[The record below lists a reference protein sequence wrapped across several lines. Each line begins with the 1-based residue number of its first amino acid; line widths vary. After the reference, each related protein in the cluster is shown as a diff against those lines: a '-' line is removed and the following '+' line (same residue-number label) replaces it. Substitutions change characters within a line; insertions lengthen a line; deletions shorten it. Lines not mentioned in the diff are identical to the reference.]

1 MVRLL
6 GRISDKRIF
15 FEDSKTLIDHGTTW
29 VVVFATG
36 GSPREIPTAFKSII
50 FPWLSFRRA
59 GTEAHTSVAWVV
71 GTGGATFSITATVGF
86 TGTVDWF
93 AIGYTA

>member
-15 FEDSKTLIDHGTTW
+15 FEDSKTFIDHGVTVIQAAVET
-29 VVVFATG
+29 VM
-36 GSPREIPTAFKSII
+36 PTAFKSVI
-50 FPWLSFRRA
+50 W
-59 GTEAHTSVAWVV
+59 AWVNTRHAGGSSSV
-71 GTGGATFSITATVGF
+71 CWVQGTGGDSFTIGATAGVNA
-86 TGTVDWF
+86 TVDWF

>member
-15 FEDSKTLIDHGTTW
+15 FEDSYTIIDHGTTW
-29 VVVFATG
+29 VAVIATG
-36 GSPREIPTAFKSII
+36 GSPREIPTHLKSII
-50 FPWLSFRRA
+50 FPWIGFRRS
-59 GTEAHTSVAWVV
+59 GTEAHTSVAFVV

-86 TGTVDWF
+86 AGTVDWF
-93 AIGYTA
+93 AIGFTA

>member
-15 FEDSKTLIDHGTTW
+15 FEDSKTIFDHGTTAILA
-29 VVVFATG
+29 VTSTTIA
-36 GSPREIPTAFKSII
+36 TAFKSVI
-50 FPWLSFRRA
+50 F
-59 GTEAHTSVAWVV
+59 AWVNTRMTNQPV
-71 GTGGATFSITATVGF
+71 ASCCWVKGTGGANIEIGATAGVTA
-86 TGTVDWF
+86 TVDWF

>member
-15 FEDSKTLIDHGTTW
+15 FEDSKTIIDHGTTAILAA
-29 VVVFATG
+29 VETDVATH
-36 GSPREIPTAFKSII
+36 FKSVI
-50 FPWLSFRRA
+50 W
-59 GTEAHTSVAWVV
+59 AWVNTRLTNQPV
-71 GTGGATFSITATVGF
+71 ASCCWVQGTGGATFTIGATAGVTA
-86 TGTVDWF
+86 TVDWF

>member
-15 FEDSKTLIDHGTTW
+15 FEDSKTIIDHGTTAILA
-29 VVVFATG
+29 VVETVM
-36 GSPREIPTAFKSII
+36 PTAFKSVI
-50 FPWLSFRRA
+50 F
-59 GTEAHTSVAWVV
+59 AWVNTRSTNQPV
-71 GTGGATFSITATVGF
+71 ASACWVQATGGASFTIGATAGVTA
-86 TGTVDWF
+86 TVDWF

>member
-15 FEDSKTLIDHGTTW
+15 FEDSKVIFDHGTTMCWYGATVSQDVATHFKSVIWGW
-29 VVVFATG
+29 VQPRTSATVAYVSATG
-36 GSPREIPTAFKSII
+36 GNAMTITF
-50 FPWLSFRRA
+50 
-59 GTEAHTSVAWVV
+59 
-71 GTGGATFSITATVGF
+71 GAAAITPIVTL
-86 TGTVDWF
+86 DWF